1 MDYKDFVEKHGDV
14 EFLKVRF
21 DTLLDML
28 GDPKYACHTSPS
40 VIPAHRYAEL
50 LAKNVRKRFDQ
61 LSGKPTDYT
70 PRIIEIVAKK
80 LGVLPEKILPSFTFS
95 DDLGADSLDQVEL
108 IMAFEDE
115 FEIEIP
121 DEDAETIKT
130 IKDASDYITRRAQ

>member
-1 MDYKDFVEKHGDV
+1 MDYKDFVEKYGDV

-21 DTLLDML
+21 DTLLGML
-28 GDPKYACHTSPS
+28 SDPKYAYHTSPS
-40 VIPAHRYAEL
+40 VIPAHRYDEL

-108 IMAFEDE
+108 VMAFEDA
-115 FEIEIP
+115 FDIEIP
-121 DEDAETIKT
+121 DEDAEKIKT
-130 IKDASDYITRRAQ
+130 VKDAIDYMAGRA